1 MRLSVYLTLFSV
13 KAKKYWKSDWFSQ
26 SFFYVVWFFCFCFVL
41 FFILNICGSSNFS
54 IFLRFGN
61 PDPGSYR
68 LSVPIFLFP
77 RFVNPDP
84 GSYQLSVPIFLF
96 PRFGNLD
103 PGSCQFSV
111 SVSKVLVIQKPSI
124 PSDRAFLFEIRP
136 HLQCPVRVSIPGPLY
151 LKSDA
156 LPIGLPGALV

>member
-1 MRLSVYLTLFSV
+1 MLFG
-13 KAKKYWKSDWFSQ
+13 
-26 SFFYVVWFFCFCFVL
+26 FFFF
-41 FFILNICGSSNFS
+41 FFFFFLILNICGSSNFS
-54 IFLRFGN
+54 IFL
-61 PDPGSYR
+61 
-68 LSVPIFLFP
+68 

-96 PRFGNLD
+96 PRFSNPD

-111 SVSKVLVIQKPSI
+111 SVSKVLVIQRPSM

-136 HLQCPVRVSIPGPLY
+136 HLQCPVRVLIPGPLY

-156 LPIGLPGALV
+156 LPICLPGALV